1 MIDRQEILEFSRELG
16 LAADIVEKDYVLGW
30 LLAGIY
36 GHTDLKSAW
45 LFKGGTCLKKCFFET
60 YRFSEDLDFTVTA
73 PEQISEPFLRDA
85 FATIAGWIYDNCGIE
100 VPSDTV
106 SFEVYLNPRGKQAVQ
121 GRVGYRGPLQRR
133 GSISRVK
140 LDLTNDELVVLDP
153 VQREVSHP
161 YSDRPETGIQAL
173 CYCYEELFAE
183 KMRAMAERL
192 RPRDLYDVVHFY
204 RHREI
209 PCDGALVVSTLKE
222 KCAFKGIPVP
232 TIAALQTRP
241 ENRELE
247 AEWSNMLAHQLPQLP
262 PFGLF
267 FAELPPVFDWLFG
280 QVARPVVPTYP
291 VGADIDVSWRPPATA
306 TTWGLPAPLEII
318 RFAAANHLCVDLDY
332 TDQQGNR
339 GRRLIEPYSL
349 RRTKDGN
356 IILKASRHD
365 TGEAKSY
372 RVDRIEGAHAT
383 NTPFVP
389 RYAIELTSAGPLS
402 IPLTTRSSD
411 AAGLSLR
418 GPYSPLGRPSTGPK
432 YIVQC
437 TVCGKRFTKKSY
449 DTRLNPHKNKSGFDC
464 YGRIGFLVDT
474 KY

>member
-1 MIDRQEILEFSRELG
+1 M
-16 LAADIVEKDYVLGW
+16 
-30 LLAGIY
+30 
-36 GHTDLKSAW
+36 
-45 LFKGGTCLKKCFFET
+45 KKCFFET

-85 FATIAGWIYDNCGIE
+85 FGTIAAWMYDNCGIE
-100 VPSDTV
+100 IPGDAV
-106 SFEVYLNPRGKQAVQ
+106 SFEVYSNPRGKQAVQ

-133 GSISRVK
+133 GSISRIK

-173 CYCYEELFAE
+173 CYSYEELFAE
-183 KMRAMAERL
+183 KIRALAERL

-209 PCDGALVVSTLKE
+209 PCDRVLLVSTLKE
-222 KCAFKGIPVP
+222 KCIFKGIPVP
-232 TIAALQTRP
+232 TITALQARP

-280 QVARPVVPTYP
+280 EVARPVVPTYP
-291 VGADIDVSWRPPATA
+291 VGPDIDISWRPPATV

-332 TDQQGNR
+332 TDQKGNR

-349 RRTKDGN
+349 RRTKDEN
-356 IILKASRHD
+356 IVLNASRHD
-365 TGEAKSY
+365 TGEARSY
-372 RVDRIEGAHAT
+372 RVDRIERAHAT

-389 RYAIELTSAGPLS
+389 RYAIELTSTGPLP
-402 IPLTTRSSD
+402 IPPTTRSS
-411 AAGLSLR
+411 AGVKSLSEGYR
-418 GPYSPLGRPSTGPK
+418 SSSGPK
-432 YIVQC
+432 YVVQC
-437 TVCGKRFTKKSY
+437 SVSGRRFTKKSY

>member
-36 GHTDLKSAW
+36 GHADLKSAW

-100 VPSDTV
+100 IPSDSV
-106 SFEVYLNPRGKQAVQ
+106 SFEVYLNPRGKQSVL

-133 GSISRVK
+133 GSISRIK

-183 KMRAMAERL
+183 KMRALAERL
-192 RPRDLYDVVHFY
+192 RPRDLYDVIHFY

-209 PCDGALVVSTLKE
+209 PCNGELVVSTLKQ
-222 KCAFKGIPVP
+222 KCAFKGMPVP
-232 TIAALQTRP
+232 TMTALQARP

-262 PFGLF
+262 PFILF
-267 FAELPPVFDWLFG
+267 FAELPLVFDWLFAE
-280 QVARPVVPTYP
+280 VARPVVRRTQSDQTSTFH
-291 VGADIDVSWRPPATA
+291 GDRR
-306 TTWGLPAPLEII
+306 APLQHGASQ
-318 RFAAANHLCVDLDY
+318 FHWNSS
-332 TDQQGNR
+332 GS
-339 GRRLIEPYSL
+339 RLRIAY
-349 RRTKDGN
+349 
-356 IILKASRHD
+356 AS
-365 TGEAKSY
+365 T
-372 RVDRIEGAHAT
+372 
-383 NTPFVP
+383 
-389 RYAIELTSAGPLS
+389 
-402 IPLTTRSSD
+402 
-411 AAGLSLR
+411 
-418 GPYSPLGRPSTGPK
+418 
-432 YIVQC
+432 
-437 TVCGKRFTKKSY
+437 
-449 DTRLNPHKNKSGFDC
+449 
-464 YGRIGFLVDT
+464 
-474 KY
+474 